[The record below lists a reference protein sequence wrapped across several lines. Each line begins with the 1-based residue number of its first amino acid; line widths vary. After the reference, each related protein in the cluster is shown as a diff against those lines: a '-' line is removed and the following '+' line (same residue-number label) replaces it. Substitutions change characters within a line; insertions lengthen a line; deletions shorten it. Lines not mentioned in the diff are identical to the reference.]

1 MIKFSIKKGDVVEA
15 ISGKWKGEQGKVIAV
30 LSKKQRV
37 VLEMTG
43 LSPEKLQEVG
53 RRTVKKTPDNP
64 KGGLIERAVSIHIS
78 SVKLKVKG
86 EKESKKDETK
96 KAS

>member
-1 MIKFSIKKGDVVEA
+1 MIKFSIKKGDIVEA

-53 RRTVKKTPDNP
+53 RRTVKKTPENP
-64 KGGLIERAVSIHIS
+64 KGGLIERAVSVHIS

-86 EKESKKDETK
+86 EKENKKDETR

>member
-37 VLEMTG
+37 VLEMAG

-78 SVKLKVKG
+78 SVKLKVKS
-86 EKESKKDETK
+86 EKETKKDETK

>member
-1 MIKFSIKKGDVVEA
+1 MIKFSIKKGDIVEA

-30 LSKKQRV
+30 LIKKQRV

-53 RRTVKKTPDNP
+53 RRTVKKTPENP

-86 EKESKKDETK
+86 EKEIKKDETR

>member
-37 VLEMTG
+37 VLEMAG

>member
-30 LSKKQRV
+30 LIKKQRV

>member
-30 LSKKQRV
+30 LMKKQRL

-53 RRTVKKTPDNP
+53 RRTVKKTPENP

-86 EKESKKDETK
+86 EKEIKKDKTR

>member
-1 MIKFSIKKGDVVEA
+1 MIKFSIKKGDIVEV

-30 LSKKQRV
+30 LSTKQRV

-53 RRTVKKTPDNP
+53 RRTVKKTPENP
-64 KGGLIERAVSIHIS
+64 KGGLIERAVSVHIS

-86 EKESKKDETK
+86 EKENKKDETR

>member
-30 LSKKQRV
+30 LIKKQRV

-53 RRTVKKTPDNP
+53 RRTVKKTPENP

-86 EKESKKDETK
+86 EKEIKKAETK